1 MTKNYLIIGFI
12 SLFFIFIPLA
22 YFKGKEAGINETE
35 NEYLKQEQ
43 EQERLHDKKIQK
55 LNNSLKNVKYD
66 KKRDYNF
73 TGNLD
78 DDQLLQELQ

>member
-43 EQERLHDKKIQK
+43 EQERLHHKKIQK